1 MADRYNV
8 DDILEEIKRKK
19 SGSGSMISARQAQ
32 DEDDAPVYSRYD
44 QEPDEAHYETRT
56 TRSRST
62 EDYGGIAPPPG
73 EPV

>member
-44 QEPDEAHYETRT
+44 QEPDEAH
-56 TRSRST
+56 
-62 EDYGGIAPPPG
+62 
-73 EPV
+73 